1 MDLIKEH
8 RANLIREEAI
18 RIGFDGIGFSPAE
31 ELVEDK
37 VRLQK
42 WLNNGYNAGMG
53 YMANHFE
60 KRVDP
65 SKLVE
70 GSRTVITLLK
80 NYYQE
85 DQTLSKNIPKIS
97 KYAYGQ
103 DYHDVIRSQLNQLFD
118 YIRDEL
124 YPELE
129 GRVFVDS
136 APLLERSLAVKAGL
150 GWIGKHS
157 LLINR
162 KLGSFVFISELVVNL
177 ELPYATD
184 FMNDACGG
192 CTLCIDACPTQ
203 AILPGR
209 SIDANRCISYLTIE
223 NKEDFI
229 SPEFEG
235 QLQGWNFGCDI
246 CQDVCPWNRRSK
258 NTQEVAFSPSEAL
271 KSMTLDN
278 WKELDQEKFSAL
290 FKGSAV
296 KRAKFKG
303 WQRNFSFVMKDNSI

>member
-8 RANLIREEAI
+8 RAKLIREEAL
-18 RIGFDGIGFSPAE
+18 RIGFDAIGFSPAE

-37 VRLQK
+37 VRLRN
-42 WLNNGYNAGMG
+42 WLDNGFNAGMG

-70 GSRTVITLLK
+70 GSCTVITVLK
-80 NYYQE
+80 NYFQK
-85 DQTLSKNIPKIS
+85 DQTISQNPPKIS
-97 KYAYGQ
+97 KYAYGE
-103 DYHDVIRSQLNQLFD
+103 DYHDVMRPQLYELFNF
-118 YIRDEL
+118 IKDEL

-162 KLGSFVFISELVVNL
+162 KLGSFVFIGELVVNL

-223 NKEDFI
+223 NKEDTI
-229 SPEFEG
+229 SEEFEG

-246 CQDVCPWNRRSK
+246 CQDVCPWNRKSE
-258 NTQEVAFSPSEAL
+258 NTKEPAFTPSVAL
-271 KSMTLDN
+271 KSMTSEKWN
-278 WKELDQEKFSAL
+278 QLDQEKFSVL

-303 WQRNFSFVMKDNSI
+303 WQRNLSFIQRDNSL